1 MKISYLLL
9 LVLVSAT
16 ACTTTRQI
24 TQSPTGLDTLFSSPK
39 LARHH
44 VGFALYDP
52 AARRMLYERQADKY
66 FTPASNTKLF
76 TLYAALCVLGDSLPA
91 LRYLSRGDSLVFWGL
106 GDPSLLHPDLPPS
119 PVFGFL
125 KTRPERLVF
134 SVQNSQQA
142 PYGPGWAWDD
152 FNDDYQ
158 PQLSSLPVYGNILRF
173 RPDASGQ
180 WQPSVGYFRRY
191 LALDSSLHD
200 VRRNETTNLFR
211 LPTSTAIP
219 NAAQDVPYLTSPELT
234 VQLLADTLKSSVFLR
249 KIPFDRSARTLYSL
263 PLDTVYRRMLVVSDN
278 LLAEH
283 LMLAVSGSLGDTL
296 SVPRGIAEVR
306 RRFLADLPDRPVW
319 VDGSGLSRY
328 NAFTPRTMV
337 RLLEKIREKVP
348 QERLFG
354 LLAVGGQSGTLK
366 SGYGNSAPFIFAKS
380 GSLTGVYNLSGYLV
394 ARSGRVLLFSFMNN
408 NFVTSTGEI
417 RREVARVLERVR
429 EGF

>member
-1 MKISYLLL
+1 MKISHLLLL
-9 LVLVSAT
+9 LVVSAT
-16 ACTTTRQI
+16 ACTTIRQT
-24 TQSPTGLDTLFSSPK
+24 TQTPTGLDTLFSSPK

-91 LRYLSRGDSLVFWGL
+91 LRYVSRGDSLVFWGT

-119 PVFGFL
+119 PVFEFL
-125 KTRPERLVF
+125 KARRERLVF
-134 SVQNSQQA
+134 SVQNNQQA

-158 PQLSSLPVYGNILRF
+158 PELGSLPVYGNILRF
-173 RPDASGQ
+173 RPDAAMQ
-180 WQPSVGYFRRY
+180 WQPNVGYFRRY
-191 LALDSSLHD
+191 LRVDSMLHD
-200 VRRNETTNLFR
+200 VRRNATTNLFR
-211 LPTSTAIP
+211 LPVSAAPP

-234 VQLLADTLKSSVFLR
+234 VQLLSDTLKKEVFLR
-249 KIPFDRSARTLYSL
+249 NIPLDRSARTLYSL
-263 PLDTVYRRMLVVSDN
+263 PLDTVYRRMMVVSDN

-283 LMLAVSGSLGDTL
+283 LMLTVSGALGDTL
-296 SVPRGIAEVR
+296 SVPRGIAQVR
-306 RRFLADLPDRPVW
+306 RRFLADLPDRPAW

-328 NAFTPRTMV
+328 NAFTPRTMI

-366 SGYGNSAPFIFAKS
+366 SVYGNTAPFIFAKS

-408 NFVTSTGEI
+408 NFVTPTGEI

>member
-1 MKISYLLL
+1 MKFIYLL
-9 LVLVSAT
+9 LVLGSL

-24 TQSPTGLDTLFSSPK
+24 PQSPTGLDTLFSSPK
-39 LARHH
+39 LAHHH

-52 AARRMLYERQADKY
+52 VARRMIYERQADKY

-91 LRYLSRGDSLVFWGL
+91 LRYVSRGDSLVFWGT

-119 PVFGFL
+119 PVSDFL

-158 PQLSSLPVYGNILRF
+158 PELGSLPVYGNILRF
-173 RPDASGQ
+173 RPDVAGR
-180 WQPSVGYFRRY
+180 WQPNIGYFRRY
-191 LALDSSLHD
+191 LAPDSSLLD
-200 VRRNETTNLFR
+200 VRRNATTNLFR
-211 LPTSTAIP
+211 LPVSAATP

-234 VQLLADTLKSSVFLR
+234 VQLLADTLKKQVFLR
-249 KIPFDRSARTLYSL
+249 KIPLDRAARTLYSL
-263 PLDTVYRRMLVVSDN
+263 PVDTVYRRMLVVSDN

-283 LMLAVSGSLGDTL
+283 LMLTVSGALGDTL
-296 SVPRGIAEVR
+296 NVPRGIAQVR

-328 NAFTPRTMV
+328 NAFTPRTMI

-366 SGYGNSAPFIFAKS
+366 SVYGSKAPFIFAKS

-417 RREVARVLERVR
+417 RREVARVLEGVR